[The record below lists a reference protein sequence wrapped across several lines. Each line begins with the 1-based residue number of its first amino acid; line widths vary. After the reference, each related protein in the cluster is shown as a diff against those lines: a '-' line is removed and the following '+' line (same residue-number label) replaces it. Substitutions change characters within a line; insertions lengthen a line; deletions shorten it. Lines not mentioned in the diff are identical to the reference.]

1 MLVVYERSGQK
12 KNANSLVGKLRTSP
26 DGKDVQEAKE
36 RLASYMK
43 VVIRIFERIERER
56 EQG

>member
-1 MLVVYERSGQK
+1 MKDPVRKS
-12 KNANSLVGKLRTSP
+12 NANSLVGKLRTSP